1 MVPREVTKPPGRKQ
15 NPKCLILSLPGVLAL
30 QCCVTEP
37 NPGDLKQQQLVICQ
51 TVGVLGGRGSS
62 VHYTCLWGWRGRG
75 QQDGNTAILQGP
87 SIPLGQSQGTPFPL
101 PVAVQS

>member
-15 NPKCLILSLPGVLAL
+15 KPKCLILSPPGVLAI

-37 NPGDLKQQQLVICQ
+37 NPGDLKQQRLVICQ
-51 TVGVLGGRGSS
+51 TVGILGAGALLRTTHASGA
-62 VHYTCLWGWRGRG
+62 GGGRG

-87 SIPLGQSQGTPFPL
+87 SVPLGPSQGTPFPL
-101 PVAVQS
+101 PVAEQS